1 MKEKT
6 LPSVRRKFRFGLLK
20 SWLTFGKCR
29 LLSEKEKKITPPY
42 WTWIMKLQKIYINMK
57 LIIFYQSISIL
68 RHRFRLPIN
77 FLTEGAE
84 AGAEFGSEI
93 FWPGA
98 DKNWLGFTIRF
109 NQTNVKTKITL

>member
-68 RHRFRLPIN
+68 RHRFRLPIY

-84 AGAEFGSEI
+84 AAEPNLAPKFFGPE
-93 FWPGA
+93 P
-98 DKNWLGFTIRF
+98 
-109 NQTNVKTKITL
+109 TKIGSVSPFASIKQT